1 MTTVTQREVIA
12 SASQHNSAAF
22 FDPLPHNNI
31 HVEQQHDRNAAQHGM
46 VYFRARDVHPGF
58 FCVSSRTELTPR
70 AATGLASSQHDIA
83 TIPTLTTRASTKSAL
98 FATTS
103 PVDSCGRSVTRV
115 FHVQCRGIL
124 PRRVS
129 LAPSIQPRNGEVLP
143 VEDRQ
148 PGHP

>member
-1 MTTVTQREVIA
+1 MPTVSQATLTA
-12 SASQHNSAAF
+12 SARQHNSTAF
-22 FDPLPHNNI
+22 FHDLPHDNTYI
-31 HVEQQHDRNAAQHGM
+31 EQQHDRNAAQHGM
-46 VYFRARDVHPGF
+46 AYFRARDVHPGF
-58 FCVSSRTELTPR
+58 FCVSVRTELAPR
-70 AATGLASSQHDIA
+70 AATGLARSQHDIA